1 MEPSSKDNH
10 PIIIVCDTAY
20 ACENKRDRFIDPTR
34 NISGDKT
41 MFNSI
46 SMKTISVTAITLS
59 LLLGSLSTAFAKPA
73 FNKSFSRNQ
82 EATVTSHR
90 RNGLVYDG
98 GSSKTS
104 FRHSFRL
111 GNRSISHQ

>member
-1 MEPSSKDNH
+1 
-10 PIIIVCDTAY
+10 
-20 ACENKRDRFIDPTR
+20 
-34 NISGDKT
+34 

-46 SMKTISVTAITLS
+46 SMKTLGVTAITLS

-73 FNKSFSRNQ
+73 FNKSFRGKS
-82 EATVTSHR
+82 EAVVTSHR
-90 RNGLVYDG
+90 RTGLVYDG
-98 GSSKTS
+98 GSLKSG